1 MSDYQFTISSF
12 ACIETK
18 ERSNNMPSNFD
29 FLREEFPVLADFGGL
44 AERYCY
50 SDPNSCLMKLGM
62 IGETI
67 VNLMFAYD
75 KLPLPFDQTAASKID
90 ILFREGLID
99 RELCDILHSL
109 RKVRNKAAHE
119 NYASVSDA
127 KSLLQMAH
135 SLCEWF
141 MQTYGDWNY
150 QHHNFVMPQNKMR
163 SSKIGTQRMKE
174 MPISPNRHKTRHN
187 LHWLFPFLNAKNVQ
201 SEQQVNGRNRK
212 QKRAI

>member
-1 MSDYQFTISSF
+1 
-12 ACIETK
+12 
-18 ERSNNMPSNFD
+18 MPSNFD
-29 FLREEFPVLADFGGL
+29 FLKEEFPVLADFGCL

-135 SLCEWF
+135 SLCE
-141 MQTYGDWNY
+141 
-150 QHHNFVMPQNKMR
+150 
-163 SSKIGTQRMKE
+163 
-174 MPISPNRHKTRHN
+174 
-187 LHWLFPFLNAKNVQ
+187 
-201 SEQQVNGRNRK
+201 
-212 QKRAI
+212 